1 MKRAWQIRVL
11 FGLFLASLLGACGGG
26 GSPPPPPPPPP
37 GGGGDH
43 TPSYVEAGLL
53 VLPENLAPQGLS
65 QGDGPQARLLRRALT
80 ARALK
85 PGPVG
90 EVGPQT
96 VRASAY
102 LALAWG
108 PVPQARGY
116 RLFLRPGP
124 SSSWIP
130 IGEVAGSKTFAEGS
144 FTIVFEEGDS
154 LQLGVSALGPWGEGP
169 VTPSPPVNPLTPPVP
184 RSPRDGED
192 FSDNPLFRWT
202 NSSRAEAV
210 GVLVVSQTQEDF
222 AVGELFEGQVGEWRP
237 RDPLPQG
244 AYLWFALNFR
254 GRTRFQSPE
263 LDELFGSFSSW
274 SAASGGEFT
283 IGGALRASISG
294 TIRLVQAGSQAAL
307 PEGLGEALAK
317 LELRQ
322 ALTQLLQDPP
332 PMWPGRVIVRTRPGL
347 APQGLQVLRAGEFV
361 LEAEGELSLEGVR
374 LYRLRSAPQPLA
386 SDPALPLKA
395 ALALLDRPEVVWA
408 QPDYVAFAHR
418 VPNDPLYPFNWNY
431 ELIGMPRAWDITV
444 GDPQVVVGVVDSGV
458 LWDPLRPQR
467 THPDLVGQVLAGYD
481 FISDPNLAADGD
493 GRDPDPYDTGPGSL
507 TGYHGSHV
515 GGILG
520 AVGDNGLGIPGVA
533 WRVKQVHARALGPN
547 PRAGTGTGSSMDIA
561 DGILWVAGLPV
572 AGVPP
577 NPYPAQIVNLSLGT
591 SVPCAAT
598 PLIGQ
603 VISQLLAR
611 GIIVV
616 AAAGNASVD
625 AAGESP
631 ASCPGVIAVGAVE
644 PSGARAPYSNYGTT
658 VAVMAPGGFL
668 PGNPRNG
675 VLSLSRNDTTGEM
688 GYRFSHGTSQATPH
702 VAGLVALMKSLKP
715 TLTPQEARA
724 ILQATAVPMSA
735 EACRRPSGAECGAGL
750 INAPAA
756 LQALGVRP
764 PPPVEGGLL
773 GTLVAACPVV
783 DGRPRCDD
791 PRATGV
797 RLGTTASES
806 PYVLPDARRGTPYA
820 VLAWKDVNNNG
831 QVDTGDLVGAYPRE
845 VVPPATGVDFTV
857 SPR

>member
-1 MKRAWQIRVL
+1 MKKAWQIRLL
-11 FGLFLASLLGACGGG
+11 FGPLLAGLLGACGGG
-26 GSPPPPPPPPP
+26 GSPPPPPP
-37 GGGGDH
+37 GGGGDRA
-43 TPSYVEAGLL
+43 PSYVEAGLL
-53 VLPENLAPQGLS
+53 VLPNDFAPQGLS
-65 QGDGPQARLLRRALT
+65 QGETPQAHLLRRALA

-85 PGPVG
+85 PGAVG
-90 EVGPQT
+90 EVGPQAL
-96 VRASAY
+96 RAYAY
-102 LALAWG
+102 LALAWEG
-108 PVPQARGY
+108 VPQARGY
-116 RLFLRPGP
+116 RLFLRVRP
-124 SSSWIP
+124 SSSWTP
-130 IGEVAGSKTFAEGS
+130 IGEVGGGKTLAEG
-144 FTIVFEEGDS
+144 TLTLTFEEGDS

-169 VTPSPPVNPLTPPVP
+169 VTPSPPIEPLAPPAP
-184 RSPRDGED
+184 QSPRDGED
-192 FSDNPLFRWT
+192 LPGNPLFRWS
-202 NSSRAEAV
+202 NSPRAVAT
-210 GVLVVSQTQEDF
+210 GVRVVSKTQEDF
-222 AVGELFEGQVGEWRP
+222 AVSQLFEGQVREWRP
-237 RDPLPQG
+237 QNPLPEG
-244 AYLWFALNFR
+244 AYQWYVLNFR
-254 GRTRFQSPE
+254 GRTRFQNPE
-263 LDELFGSFSSW
+263 LAEVFGSFNSW

-294 TIRLVQAGSQAAL
+294 TIRLVQAGGQAAP

-347 APQGLQVLRAGEFV
+347 APQGLRTLRAGEFV
-361 LEAEGELSLEGVR
+361 LEAERELSLEGVH
-374 LYRLRSAPQPLA
+374 LYRLRSAPRPLA

-444 GDPQVVVGVVDSGV
+444 GDPRVVVGVVDSGV

-481 FISDPNLAADGD
+481 FISDPVYAADGD

-507 TGYHGSHV
+507 TSYHGSHV
-515 GGILG
+515 GGTLG
-520 AVGDNGLGIPGVA
+520 AVGDNGIGIPGVA
-533 WRVKQVHARALGPN
+533 WRVKQVHARALGPD
-547 PRAGTGTGSSMDIA
+547 PQAGTGTGSTVDIA
-561 DGILWVAGLPV
+561 EGILWVAGLPV

-577 NPYPAQIVNLSLGT
+577 NPYPAQIVNLSLGST
-591 SVPCAAT
+591 VPCAAE
-598 PLIGQ
+598 PLYGQ

-611 GIIVV
+611 GVIVI
-616 AAAGNASVD
+616 AAAGNESMD
-625 AAGESP
+625 AAGASP

-644 PSGARAPYSNYGTT
+644 PSGARAPYSNYGLT

-668 PGNPRNG
+668 AGNPRNG
-675 VLSLSRNDTTGEM
+675 VLSLGRNDTTGEM
-688 GYRFSHGTSQATPH
+688 NYQFLQGTSMAAPH

-715 TLTPQEARA
+715 SLTPQEARS

-735 EACRRPSGAECGAGL
+735 EACRRPTGAECGAGL

-756 LQALGVRP
+756 LQALGVTP

-783 DGRPRCDD
+783 NGEMRCDD

-806 PYVLPDARRGTPYA
+806 PYVLPEARRGVPYR
-820 VLAWKDVNNNG
+820 VLAWKDVNGNG
-831 QVDTGDLVGAYPRE
+831 TLDGGDLFGVYPAP
-845 VVPPATGVDFTV
+845 VIPPATGVDFTV